1 MTNEKATPAPAS
13 EPSPSPKKEGFSK
26 EWKITVA
33 AFAALVVLAV
43 MVKTFFSAG
52 DDVKDIISSIT
63 TNKPAPTEVVA
74 GNTASSTPASTA
86 KGNIIP
92 ASTVKPVT
100 TPPATGEVS
109 TAKVD
114 VKAEGGKL
122 RVDFDPC
129 CNCKTASVPPKAPTQ
144 SRKPATPPVALVE
157 QKKEALPPSVGGNQ
171 LAWRHPDAEAGKGPR
186 ECFFEKVD
194 RSHLERYAN
203 YCNKGI
209 LFPKNDASESRTT
222 WIKRVNAEW
231 SEKYR
236 KQNEPRL
243 VAPKEL
249 DSVTYKVRPGT

>member
-1 MTNEKATPAPAS
+1 MTTENATPAPAP
-13 EPSPSPKKEGFSK
+13 EPNPSPKKGFSK
-26 EWKITVA
+26 EWKIMTAIGAIVII
-33 AFAALVVLAV
+33 ALG
-43 MVKTFFSAG
+43 MVGVFFSIG
-52 DDVKDIISSIT
+52 DDAKDIVSIINP
-63 TNKPAPTEVVA
+63 NKLASTQPVA
-74 GNTASSTPASTA
+74 GNTASSTASTPV

-92 ASTVKPVT
+92 ASTVKGAT
-100 TPPATGEVS
+100 TAPATGEVS
-109 TAKVD
+109 TAKVE

-122 RVDFDPC
+122 RVDFDSC
-129 CNCKTASVPPKAPTQ
+129 CNCKTASVPPKASTQ
-144 SRKPATPPVALVE
+144 SRKSATPPIASVE

-222 WIKRVNAEW
+222 WNKRVNAEW

-236 KQNEPRL
+236 KHDEPRL